1 MAWIQERANH
11 VRVMWREGGRGSTPE
26 YEKFASRTEAEVYKT
41 LVEAAGN
48 RRPTPV
54 VEDGRP
60 PRPIAGLPCT
70 VETWATYW
78 LSGLSGVRGRTAK
91 DYERDLRNHV
101 LPLLGGLELTAVS
114 STDVGQWVKGL
125 QERGLAPKTIRN
137 QHGLLSV
144 LFQAAVDHEPQ
155 AMRPGNP
162 CARTRLPEA
171 SGEEMHFL
179 TPAELER
186 LLAALPPH
194 YRPLVTTLA
203 LTGLR
208 WGEATGLTARNVD
221 LLGTPGTTA
230 VRQSLQRQADG
241 SLQLG
246 PPKTRTSRRT
256 VTLPAKLV
264 DVLIPVWSGKEGD
277 EMVFTT
283 QRGSLVRHSHFYNR
297 VWRPA
302 VLRAGLVPG
311 LRIHDLRHTHA
322 AWLIS
327 AGRPLPS
334 IQRRLGHRSIT
345 TTIDRYGHLLPEV
358 DRGDLDALQAAFIT
372 GDADAAEVTNA
383 AEAMGATGVTS
394 AADAG
399 RDEKLS
405 A

>member
-1 MAWIQERANH
+1 VAWIEERATH
-11 VRVMWREGGRGSTPE
+11 IRVVWRENGRGSTPE
-26 YEKFASRTEAEVYKT
+26 YEKFASRPEAEVYQR

-48 RRPTPV
+48 RRPQV
-54 VEDGRP
+54 VEEDGRP

-70 VETWATYW
+70 VRTWAEFW
-78 LSGLSGVRGRTAK
+78 LSGLSGVRERTAK
-91 DYERDLRNHV
+91 DYERDLRRHV
-101 LPLLGGLELTAVS
+101 IPAMGDQELTAIS
-114 STDVGQWVKGL
+114 STDVGRWVKGL
-125 QERGLAPKTIRN
+125 QDQGLAPKTIRN
-137 QHGLLSV
+137 QHGLLSA

-162 CARTRLPEA
+162 CAKTRLPEA
-171 SGEEMHFL
+171 GGEEMHFL
-179 TPAELER
+179 TPAELDR
-186 LLAALPPH
+186 LLAALPKA

-221 LLGTPGTTA
+221 LMASPA
-230 VRQSLQRQADG
+230 KIMVRQSLQRQADG
-241 SLQLG
+241 SLKLG
-246 PPKTRTSRRT
+246 PPKTKTSRRT
-256 VTLPAKLV
+256 VTLPPKLV

-277 EMVFTT
+277 DFIFVT
-283 QRGSLVRHSHFYNR
+283 QRGTPVRHAHFYGR
-297 VWRPA
+297 VWKPA
-302 VLRAGLVPG
+302 VLRAGLTPG

-345 TTIDRYGHLLPEV
+345 TTVDRYGHLLPEV

-372 GDADAAEVTNA
+372 NDAD
-383 AEAMGATGVTS
+383 EAGTDV
-394 AADAG
+394 ADDG
-399 RDEKLS
+399 QDQERLS

>member
-26 YEKFASRTEAEVYKT
+26 YEKFATRAEAEVYKK

-70 VETWATYW
+70 VQMWAEFW
-78 LSGLSGVRGRTAK
+78 LSGLSGVRDRTAH
-91 DYERDLRNHV
+91 DYDRDLRRHV
-101 LPLLGGLELTAVS
+101 LPELGDRELTEVS

-137 QHGLLSV
+137 QHGLLSA

-171 SGEEMHFL
+171 GGEEMHFL
-179 TPAELER
+179 TPAELDR
-186 LLAALPPH
+186 LLAALPAH
-194 YRPLVTTLA
+194 HRPLITTLA

-208 WGEATGLTARNVD
+208 WGEATGLTARHVD
-221 LLGTPGTTA
+221 LLATPATIA

-241 SLQLG
+241 SFQLG

-264 DVLIPVWSGKEGD
+264 DVLVPVWSGRSGD
-277 EMVFTT
+277 DLVFVT
-283 QRGSLVRHSHFYNR
+283 QRGTAVRHSHFYGR
-297 VWRPA
+297 VWKPA
-302 VLRAGLVPG
+302 VLRAGLAPG

-345 TTIDRYGHLLPEV
+345 TTVDRYGHLLPEV

-372 GDADAAEVTNA
+372 ADPDP
-383 AEAMGATGVTS
+383 AEAV
-394 AADAG
+394 ADLDSDQ
-399 RDEKLS
+399 DEQLS